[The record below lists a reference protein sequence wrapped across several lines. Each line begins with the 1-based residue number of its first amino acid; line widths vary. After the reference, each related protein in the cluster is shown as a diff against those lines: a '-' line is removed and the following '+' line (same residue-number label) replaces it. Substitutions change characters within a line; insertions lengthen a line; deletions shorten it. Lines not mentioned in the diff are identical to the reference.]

1 MGRVALWQIG
11 LIVQRVCRVI
21 AQFSWASRPE
31 GSPWDF
37 LIFPLLFWFFTIL
50 LSRSRSF
57 ARSLIFLL
65 ALCRFSVASALC
77 RSEACNYGYADF
89 LISLLFPRCLSVAG
103 TVTVRFSIILFNLF
117 FFLPFL
123 FLPLPGSFCLLR
135 KDEMHRR
142 ASIRVAVINI

>member
-89 LISLLFPRCLSVAG
+89 LISLLFPRCLSIAR

-117 FFLPFL
+117 FFFFTVPFPSFAGVFL
-123 FLPLPGSFCLLR
+123 FAKKRWNASPGKHSCR
-135 KDEMHRR
+135 SH
-142 ASIRVAVINI
+142 